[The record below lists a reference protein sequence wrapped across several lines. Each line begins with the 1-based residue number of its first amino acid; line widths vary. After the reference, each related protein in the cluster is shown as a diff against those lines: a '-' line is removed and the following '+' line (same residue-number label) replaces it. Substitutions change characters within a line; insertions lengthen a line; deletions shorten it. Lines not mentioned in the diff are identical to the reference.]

1 MIPLDNMG
9 PVDDTTTGLGVVVVI
24 DGLAVDVVVVVIIGL
39 VVLTNG
45 CCVTAVVGVDEG
57 LLKKEFLKVVIHFEF

>member
-24 DGLAVDVVVVVIIGL
+24 AGL

-45 CCVTAVVGVDEG
+45 CWVTAVVGVNEG